1 MARDYVA
8 EIDSFKR
15 RIANIEKKNAAVE
28 AEIRVIKKTLK
39 NNYGFNSIEEA
50 KKYVTKLE
58 KEISIQTDE
67 LENSIYELREILDG
81 LEG

>member
-1 MARDYVA
+1 MARDYAA
-8 EIDSFKR
+8 EIDSLKR
-15 RIANIEKKNAAVE
+15 RISSIEKNNASVE

-39 NNYGFNSIEEA
+39 SNYGFNSIEEA

-58 KEISIQTDE
+58 KEITEQSEE

>member
-1 MARDYVA
+1 MARDYAA
-8 EIDSFKR
+8 EIDSLKR
-15 RIANIEKKNAAVE
+15 RINSIEKNNASVE

-39 NNYGFNSIEEA
+39 SNYGFNSIEEA

-58 KEISIQTDE
+58 KEITEQSEE

>member
-15 RIANIEKKNAAVE
+15 RIDTIEKKNSTVE
-28 AEIRVIKKTLK
+28 AEIRLIKKTLK

-58 KEISIQTDE
+58 KEITEQSEE